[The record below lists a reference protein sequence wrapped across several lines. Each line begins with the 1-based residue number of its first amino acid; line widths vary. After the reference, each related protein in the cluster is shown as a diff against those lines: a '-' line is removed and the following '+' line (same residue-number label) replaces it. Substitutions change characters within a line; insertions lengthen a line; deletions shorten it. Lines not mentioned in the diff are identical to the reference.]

1 MCIYLAVV
9 LSHNTLFCTYLLTH
23 QFCGPF
29 GLFALDP
36 FVACLAPFCI
46 PDGWPLPSDNL
57 TPVGDGKTGARADRA
72 FILHPL
78 CPVKHCWQWPYTP
91 SPHGSPTSWVPASW
105 VPATTPP
112 PFVLSGSGWEQL
124 SAVTILGRAFNS
136 MPRQDKN
143 GGGGAERRVQR
154 YIERLRKGW
163 RVISTLALCA
173 EYVMLDSV
181 CTGYSAE
188 MPSTAGKQPVPLI
201 QSLFVWNMMPLI
213 LTSSS
218 TEGEK
223 NPFCALFWQ
232 GSNRTSFTRTYIY
245 FSDLFFNSPLHIR
258 ILSPKS
264 VRSPVGLMFH
274 PEPLVL
280 AQILLKMYFL
290 WALAAP
296 PEVWLYQKAF
306 RSERHCWRTALP
318 SGIKNLSPATCK
330 LSIYLLYFWTKRFL
344 VSFLPEW
351 RSQKCCLLLYF
362 PIPVVFSC
370 PGSMGHFS
378 APVAMLGKIASD
390 FGYFIGR

>member
-1 MCIYLAVV
+1 
-9 LSHNTLFCTYLLTH
+9 
-23 QFCGPF
+23 
-29 GLFALDP
+29 
-36 FVACLAPFCI
+36 
-46 PDGWPLPSDNL
+46 
-57 TPVGDGKTGARADRA
+57 
-72 FILHPL
+72 
-78 CPVKHCWQWPYTP
+78 
-91 SPHGSPTSWVPASW
+91 
-105 VPATTPP
+105 
-112 PFVLSGSGWEQL
+112 
-124 SAVTILGRAFNS
+124 
-136 MPRQDKN
+136 
-143 GGGGAERRVQR
+143 
-154 YIERLRKGW
+154 
-163 RVISTLALCA
+163 
-173 EYVMLDSV
+173 
-181 CTGYSAE
+181 
-188 MPSTAGKQPVPLI
+188 
-201 QSLFVWNMMPLI
+201 MPLI

-232 GSNRTSFTRTYIY
+232 GSNRTSFSRTYIY
-245 FSDLFFNSPLHIR
+245 FSDLFFNSPLHVR

-390 FGYFIGR
+390 FGYFIGRKAEWWWKKPRILGQAEWALPLASCVGLEIWYLPLKLAW